1 MNILNYKTH
10 SSVKLEINLKI
21 FSKITRNL
29 KRKKL
34 ILFVFLDIVEVIN

>member
-21 FSKITRNL
+21 LSKIKRNL

-34 ILFVFLDIVEVIN
+34 ILLVFLDIVEVIN